1 MNKNYYNMDYEK
13 KYKEALEWM
22 QSLYSGLH
30 GATKED
36 AEHYFPELK
45 EKESE
50 DERIRREIIEYITL
64 YKDSLCDEEYNSWI
78 TWLEKQDNKSVNIDV
93 ESMVSLY
100 EQRLKSQGG
109 TKYSPL
115 VNMCLTAFRHGV
127 ENVLEELN
135 LKKLEKQD
143 EKKSTDNVESKFH
156 EGEWITNGYDTWKIV
171 GIKPLDYILQ
181 SQDGNIVDDTISY
194 VDEQFHPFTIEDA
207 KAGDVLVCKGNIKDS
222 NGIKYERICLFN
234 NLDNAF
240 FTLTK
245 TSNYVEE
252 FDIDVNIDYPDNT
265 IPATK
270 GQKEI
275 LFMAMRGAGYEWDA
289 DKKELEKIKT
299 KTLDPDK
306 VIKWLKNT
314 IKERAENYGVYKE
327 TRLILPYNSIEDLIN
342 DFKEDFG
349 L

>member
-1 MNKNYYNMDYEK
+1 MDYEK
-13 KYKEALEWM
+13 KYKEALRWM
-22 QSLYSGLH
+22 QSLYGGLH

-45 EKESE
+45 DE
-50 DERIRREIIEYITL
+50 DERIRKEIIDFLEL
-64 YKDSLCDEEYNSWI
+64 PHPQFVGKRDHELWI
-78 TWLEKQDNKSVNIDV
+78 AWLEKQVNKSVNIDV
-93 ESMVSLY
+93 ESMVSSY

-207 KAGDVLVCKGNIKDS
+207 KAGDVLYYKAASGTEFIMVLKNVTRS
-222 NGIKYERICLFN
+222 GILNSYCRYN
-234 NLDNAF
+234 SDDG
-240 FTLTK
+240 
-245 TSNYVEE
+245 
-252 FDIDVNIDYPDNT
+252 FDINVPSVMSVRDNPK
-265 IPATK
+265 PATK
-270 GQKEI
+270 EQRDTLER
-275 LFMAMRGAGYEWDA
+275 AMTNAGYRWN
-289 DKKELEKIKT
+289 KEKLKLEKI
-299 KTLDPDK
+299 
-306 VIKWLKNT
+306 
-314 IKERAENYGVYKE
+314 
-327 TRLILPYNSIEDLIN
+327 
-342 DFKEDFG
+342 
-349 L
+349 